1 MTCSLAGT
9 ATALLLAVSGAS
21 ALEFPEGYD
30 PHDFPA
36 KIGCTAIGIDA
47 AGTVEGT
54 AMSGM
59 NADCSSCDNRMAYVP
74 PKTYPNDTVRQVFT
88 NPGAF
93 PRMITS
99 GRAELYEPKFYPDFK
114 PFEPKG
120 EIDQPAMTT
129 FGYWESTLPLMNEA
143 GLAFGESSC
152 GTMMINEAEG
162 PDSALLDIGELMKI
176 ALERCATARC
186 AVELMGQLV
195 EDYGFLIQPFE
206 VRRPAVLEA
215 YDDAGEALTISD
227 SLGETWIFHVAGGA
241 KNVTKSV
248 WAGQKVPAGQIAVI
262 SNNFIIGDLPLE
274 PTDDI
279 LFNPKIREAAK
290 AKGLWDGEE
299 PFNWN
304 YVVGFDAM
312 TFHSGEKEP
321 IPAYGAL
328 RTWRIYNLANPSL
341 AIPFQ
346 LDVRKMPFSVPVEKK
361 LSHRDFMQ
369 YFSDYYAGTEFDLS
383 QGMLAGPW
391 GQVTPSFGQ
400 PKSNVK
406 DSVGWF
412 AVDQPMTSVYLPFR
426 ADTDWKGVD
435 KSYKR
440 GLLLE
445 FDDKSAFWAFQFV
458 SNWLNM
464 NFKNMSE
471 QVVFPMRQKMQ
482 DLVDVE
488 LAKMD
493 ELAANNATK
502 KVEKAQRKLQKHVV
516 DEWWSMGRK
525 LIAMYND
532 GYYNRLPTKDTEPAL
547 GVTFGVPNWYAHMI
561 GFTND
566 IHPIWVS
573 PAERPINQQSTPPEY
588 VEPKYTIPK
597 AFNKETSE
605 WGCTDVESIA
615 LDGGD
620 NESMGQCADLDIVQ
634 ALQKTKK
641 EVLKRTVTA
650 EPLVLKSVSGMSSSA
665 SATALGEDLV
675 TPGSGSSWKRDV
687 LIGTL
692 FTVVGVAAGM
702 YVENRRAAKRGLAA
716 NDHLRAPLI

>member
-1 MTCSLAGT
+1 M
-9 ATALLLAVSGAS
+9 
-21 ALEFPEGYD
+21 
-30 PHDFPA
+30 
-36 KIGCTAIGIDA
+36 
-47 AGTVEGT
+47 
-54 AMSGM
+54 
-59 NADCSSCDNRMAYVP
+59 
-74 PKTYPNDTVRQVFT
+74 
-88 NPGAF
+88 
-93 PRMITS
+93 
-99 GRAELYEPKFYPDFK
+99 
-114 PFEPKG
+114 
-120 EIDQPAMTT
+120 
-129 FGYWESTLPLMNEA
+129 
-143 GLAFGESSC
+143 GESSC
-152 GTMMINEAEG
+152 GTMMINEADG
-162 PDSALLDIGELMKI
+162 PDSALLDIGELMKV

-195 EDYGFLIQPFE
+195 EDYGFLIQEFE
-206 VRRPAVLEA
+206 VSYGTQAGGVEA

-241 KNVTKSV
+241 KNITESV
-248 WAGQKVPAGQIAVI
+248 WAARRVPKGEIAVI

-279 LFNPKIREAAK
+279 LFNPKIREATK
-290 AKGLWDGEE
+290 EKGLWNGEE
-299 PFNWN
+299 PLSWN

-312 TFHSGEKEP
+312 TFHTGEKEP

-328 RTWRIYNLANPSL
+328 RTWRIFNLANPSMG
-341 AIPFQ
+341 IPFQ
-346 LDVRKMPFSVPVEKK
+346 LDVRKMPFSVPVERK
-361 LSHRDFMQ
+361 LTHRDFMQ

-391 GQVTPSFGQ
+391 GTPYRLEGGKAFFGQIPRGISIPRTSYSFFGQ
-400 PKSNVK
+400 PKANVK

-482 DLVDVE
+482 DLVDIE

-493 ELAANNATK
+493 ELAAKNASK
-502 KVEKAQRKLQKHVV
+502 KVEKAQSALQKYVV
-516 DEWWSMGRK
+516 DEWWSMGKK

-566 IHPIWVS
+566 IHPIYVS
-573 PAERPINQQSTPPEY
+573 PAEAPINRQSTPPGYVKPEY
-588 VEPKYTIPK
+588 KLPKS
-597 AFNKETSE
+597 FNKETSQ
-605 WGCTDVESIA
+605 WGCSDVESLV
-615 LDGGD
+615 LDGGLD

-641 EVLKRTVTA
+641 ELLDRRVTA
-650 EPLVLKSVSGMSSSA
+650 EPVALEMMSSMGTSA
-665 SATALGEDLV
+665 SATGIDQVAPTNGN
-675 TPGSGSSWKRDV
+675 SWGREV
-687 LIGTL
+687 VIGVV
-692 FTVVGVAAGM
+692 FAVVGVAVGM
-702 YVENRRAAKRGLAA
+702 LVEKRRAAKRDSVA